1 MADKLA
7 SASPKRRAA
16 WRIASI
22 LALAASLLG
31 VAELT
36 LGDDRVPG
44 RPIDSVIRLLEGRS
58 PGERGSAALT
68 KLKQKVSK
76 NRTEELHERVLGKV
90 FPPVPQTIVP
100 PEDLLANP
108 PLLGSAEFEYPPI
121 TSAGT
126 GEDIRVP
133 PGAALYYGPP
143 VGGGSGGNND
153 GDIGGS
159 TGGGGGG
166 GGGSGGGPV
175 ITPVVPGVPSA
186 VPEPETWALMLL
198 GAALSA
204 AALRRGKSSQRRRTA
219 VGADA

>member
-7 SASPKRRAA
+7 SAGPKRRAA
-16 WRIASI
+16 WRLASV

-58 PGERGSAALT
+58 PGERGSADLT

-90 FPPVPQTIVP
+90 FPPAPPTTVP
-100 PEDLLANP
+100 PEDLLASP
-108 PLLGSAEFEYPPI
+108 PLLDSTEFEYPP
-121 TSAGT
+121 TTFAGRA
-126 GEDIRVP
+126 EDIRVP

-143 VGGGSGGNND
+143 VGGGSGGNNG

-159 TGGGGGG
+159 TGGGG

-175 ITPVVPGVPSA
+175 ITPVVPEVPSA

-204 AALRRGKSSQRRRTA
+204 AALRRGKCSQRRRAT
-219 VGADA
+219 VDADA